1 MEGEDASDTLPE
13 KIKAKAREGGHVEVE
28 LTDGSTHRA
37 YLIGDYELE
46 EPEWSGDVGSFWAR
60 LEFPDPKDP
69 GDLEEDQYPTEM
81 GEISAE
87 ITDDGWE
94 EIELATDVQRVK
106 DGELEQWEWIR
117 LGEVESIEVAKDG
130 EG

>member
-1 MEGEDASDTLPE
+1 MEGEDATDTLPE
-13 KIKAKAREGGHVEVE
+13 KIKRMSREGGHVDVE

-69 GDLEEDQYPTEM
+69 GNLEEDQYPTQM
-81 GEISAE
+81 GEITAKV
-87 ITDDGWE
+87 TDNGWE
-94 EIELATDVQRVK
+94 EIELLTDVQRVK
-106 DGELEQWEWIR
+106 DDELERWEGIR
-117 LGEVESIEVAKDG
+117 LGEIESIETKED
-130 EG
+130 EES